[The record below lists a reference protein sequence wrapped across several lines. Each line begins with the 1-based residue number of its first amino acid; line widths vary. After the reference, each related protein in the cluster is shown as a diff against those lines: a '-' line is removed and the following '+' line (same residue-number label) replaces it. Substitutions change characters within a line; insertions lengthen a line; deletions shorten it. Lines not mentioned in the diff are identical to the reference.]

1 MKLLSSFLLLFLVS
15 AAEARVFDI
24 NKDTVA
30 PYFSLTGGP
39 SAVGKSGYENEATG
53 VAVSGDSKYT
63 YGGEFGFLVST
74 KPMNLAFGIEILK
87 PGAVDNISGTNSG
100 GTELY
105 NASSEVLGYAPKV
118 TLEFNL
124 HGDNVSRS
132 FVALGLGYASVTL
145 KNTYTL
151 TAAGTSAYPGVDTT
165 IESKGNAT
173 ELSAGLGYE
182 GVLSDTITYAFQFGY
197 RQLKVDNLKYSK
209 DYNTFNGAV
218 TSGSTVQ
225 NGASNRELN
234 LSGGFLSLGFRF
246 YM

>member
-1 MKLLSSFLLLFLVS
+1 MKLVSFFAILFFFS

-24 NKDTVA
+24 NRDTVA

-53 VAVSGDSKYT
+53 VNVSGDSKYT

-74 KPMNLAFGIEILK
+74 KPMNLAFGIEFLK
-87 PGAVDNISGTNSG
+87 PGVVDNISGTNSG
-100 GTELY
+100 GTQLY
-105 NASSEVLGYAPKV
+105 SATSEVLGYAPKV

-132 FVALGLGYASVTL
+132 FVAVGLGYATVSL
-145 KNTYTL
+145 KNSYTM

-182 GVLSDTITYAFQFGY
+182 GILSDTVTYAFQFGY

-209 DYNTFNGAV
+209 DYNTFNGTV
-218 TSGSTVQ
+218 SSGGSVH
-225 NGASNRELN
+225 NGASNRVLD